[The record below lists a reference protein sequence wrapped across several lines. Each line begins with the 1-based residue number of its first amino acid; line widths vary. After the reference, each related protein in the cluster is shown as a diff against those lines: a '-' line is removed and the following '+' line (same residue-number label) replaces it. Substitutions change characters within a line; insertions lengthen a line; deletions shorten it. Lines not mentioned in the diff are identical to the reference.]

1 MKEINAGEK
10 FVYINNQ
17 QCNIMIIDEK
27 KASIFGWFLTGLF
40 VFVICYFL
48 WMSYYFSNFSG
59 IYILVDIIIII
70 IIPGIYIGGI
80 IWGVTEKKSTSFVIG
95 MLILPLM
102 LILFILFITFVFS
115 GSSGGTWN

>member
-40 VFVICYFL
+40 FFVICYFL

-59 IYILVDIIIII
+59 IYILVDIITII